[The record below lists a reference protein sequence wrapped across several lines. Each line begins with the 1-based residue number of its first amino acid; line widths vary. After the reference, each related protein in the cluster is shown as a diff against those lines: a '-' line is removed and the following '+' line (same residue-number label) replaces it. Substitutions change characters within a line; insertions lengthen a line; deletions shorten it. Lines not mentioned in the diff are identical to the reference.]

1 MPSEDS
7 SVSKFLLSVYPY
19 RHMKLYDAVCGSE
32 EFWQRIPDII
42 DELIENSEAARQR
55 LRSEAGRGD
64 SLVAHALRILVALSE
79 KGNIAILAQMRDAA
93 ARVIMDEPV
102 EALVLQVMAS
112 DRWSREFGESTYDLV
127 LALPEWSKVIAIS
140 TTEAEIPTDPMVPR
154 LAKVRLENVHLYSF
168 FNRAHAVRGRRV
180 SSVEK
185 HGNDSVNLNQ
195 LKPFMRTCADI
206 ETIGNGLALRFFTPF
221 FTTEG
226 LRLGF
231 FFASICRI
239 TSGEWIRS
247 PTGFGVTPEQV
258 GLTLCDYSGCLKA
271 RMNTEIFR
279 ESMDNPMQRSDIKLK
294 DPMDLCNFNGS
305 ILIVGVWILGRGY
318 PEIAFFDLLGD
329 GFEPATWEVLSYM
342 NSHRKL
348 SHGQIQGV
356 LDESSIDSACK
367 ETNCVL
373 KTKEWVYYKEE
384 FWPTEIFLAMEANG
398 FPYELE
404 LPDALEFGAS
414 HWMWKF
420 WSNRILRFFRI
431 NPHLLELYRSKA
443 PLDTFEQMHKLP
455 EEEKEAISRLT
466 LEVIERPKITSPL
479 VHFTSTNKAKILCV
493 SQALSSLGYLARDV
507 FLLDNGGFDLYN
519 RWEYVR
525 SRLKKPISD
534 KMTSALLF
542 ILSMKGEVHIPQEAF
557 PK

>member
-1 MPSEDS
+1 
-7 SVSKFLLSVYPY
+7 
-19 RHMKLYDAVCGSE
+19 MKLYDAVCGSE

-42 DELIENSEAARQR
+42 EDLIENSEAARQR

-79 KGNIAILAQMRDAA
+79 KGNIAILTQMRDAA

-231 FFASICRI
+231 FFALICRI

-305 ILIVGVWILGRGY
+305 ILLLGVWILGRDY
-318 PEIAFFDLLGD
+318 PEIAFFGLLGD
-329 GFEPATWEVLSYM
+329 DFEPATWEILSYM

-348 SHGQIQGV
+348 PLGETQGI
-356 LDESSIDSACK
+356 LHESRINSACK
-367 ETNCVL
+367 ETGCVL

-384 FWPTEIFLAMEANG
+384 SWPTEIFLAMEENG
-398 FPYELE
+398 FPYELT
-404 LPDALEFGAS
+404 LPDALKCGAS
-414 HWMWKF
+414 HWAWKV
-420 WSNRILRFFRI
+420 WSKRIIRFFRI

-443 PLDTFEQMHKLP
+443 PLDMFEQMHTLQK
-455 EEEKEAISRLT
+455 EEKEAISRLT
-466 LEVIERPKITSPL
+466 LEVIEPPKITSPL
-479 VHFTSTNKAKILCV
+479 VHFRSTNKAKILWV
-493 SQALSSLGYLARDV
+493 SRALSSLGYSTKDV
-507 FLLDNGGFDLYN
+507 FLLRNGGFDLYN

-534 KMTSALLF
+534 TMTSALFF
-542 ILSMKGEVHIPQEAF
+542 ILSMQGEVVIPKETL

>member
-1 MPSEDS
+1 
-7 SVSKFLLSVYPY
+7 
-19 RHMKLYDAVCGSE
+19 MKLYDAVCGSE
-32 EFWQRIPDII
+32 KFRQRIPDII
-42 DELIENSEAARQR
+42 DDLIENSEAARQR
-55 LRSEAGRGD
+55 LKSEAGRSD

-79 KGNIAILAQMRDAA
+79 KGNTAILAQVRDAA
-93 ARVIMDEPV
+93 TSVIMDKPV
-102 EALVLQVMAS
+102 EAIVLQIMAS
-112 DRWSREFGESTYDLV
+112 DRWSKDFGEATYDLV

-140 TTEAEIPTDPMVPR
+140 TTEAEIPTDPMIPR

-185 HGNDSVNLNQ
+185 HGNDSVDLNQ
-195 LKPFMRTCADI
+195 FKPFMRTCADI
-206 ETIGNGLALRFFTPF
+206 ETIGNGMALRFFTPF

-247 PTGFGVTPEQV
+247 PTGFGVTPDQV

-279 ESMDNPMQRSDIKLK
+279 ESMDNPMQRTDVKLK

-318 PEIAFFDLLGD
+318 PEIAFFGLLGD
-329 GFEPATWEVLSYM
+329 DFEPATWEVLSYM

-348 SHGQIQGV
+348 SLGQIQGV
-356 LDESSIDSACK
+356 LDENRIDSACK
-367 ETNCVL
+367 ETRCVL

-384 FWPTEIFLAMEANG
+384 SWPSEIFLAMEENG
-398 FPYELE
+398 FPYELT
-404 LPDALEFGAS
+404 LPDALKRGAS
-414 HWMWKF
+414 FWAFKV
-420 WSNRILRFFRI
+420 WSNRILSFFRI

-443 PLDTFEQMHKLP
+443 PLGMFKKMHELP
-455 EEEKEAISRLT
+455 EKEKEAAAKFTVKAEEEITLIPFASRNRT
-466 LEVIERPKITSPL
+466 D
-479 VHFTSTNKAKILCV
+479 ILNV
-493 SQALSSLGYLARDV
+493 SQCLSTLGYTAWDL
-507 FLLDNGGFDLYN
+507 FSPEWDNGGYALER
-519 RWEYVR
+519 RWLHAR
-525 SRLKKPISD
+525 SRQKQVFVDEI
-534 KMTSALLF
+534 TSALLF
-542 ILSMKGEVHIPQEAF
+542 ILSMRGEVKIPREAASRLN
-557 PK
+557 